1 LTTDGGGGSAGACN
15 MPSVAGAGA
24 AAAKPVAAA
33 ALRLLLLLPPP
44 LQAASSCRSV
54 RECSAWLRS
63 QINCPA
69 SSRECVASSQ
79 TTTTA
84 THHAVSRPALA
95 HFSFVSIAIS
105 FTPFLPPPCIS
116 LIRRVISPIGYQQI
130 MCPLK
135 MKLSSFKRYALVVA
149 YY

>member
-33 ALRLLLLLPPP
+33 ALRLLLLLPPL
-44 LQAASSCRSV
+44 LQAVSSCRSV

-105 FTPFLPPPCIS
+105 FTPFLPPLYFTHSSCYLAHWLPTDYVPTENEI
-116 LIRRVISPIGYQQI
+116 VI
-130 MCPLK
+130 L
-135 MKLSSFKRYALVVA
+135 
-149 YY
+149 